1 MVTPKIIKTETDKS
15 VLYDLS
21 PIVTT
26 LKVAKMKNLQK
37 GNNLIYQM
45 LNVLKDLSIIE
56 NSNFYDTDNINS
68 FYNMISK
75 TDNQAD

>member
-1 MVTPKIIKTETDKS
+1 MVIQKTLKNKTDKS

-26 LKVAKMKNLQK
+26 LKVAKMKNLQN

-45 LNVLKDLSIIE
+45 FNVLKDLSVIE
-56 NSNFYDTDNINS
+56 NSNFYDEENINS

-75 TDNQAD
+75 SEN

>member
-1 MVTPKIIKTETDKS
+1 MVTPKNIKTETDKS

-37 GNNLIYQM
+37 GNNLVHQM
-45 LNVLKDLSIIE
+45 FNVLNDLSIIE
-56 NSNFYDTDNINS
+56 NSNFYDVENINS

-75 TDNQAD
+75 SEN

>member
-1 MVTPKIIKTETDKS
+1 MVIQKILKNKTDKS

-26 LKVAKMKNLQK
+26 LKVAKMKNLQN

-45 LNVLKDLSIIE
+45 FNVLKDLSVIE
-56 NSNFYDTDNINS
+56 NSNFYDEENINS

-75 TDNQAD
+75 SEN

>member
-1 MVTPKIIKTETDKS
+1 MVTPKNIKTETDKS

-37 GNNLIYQM
+37 GNNLVHQM
-45 LNVLKDLSIIE
+45 FNVLNDLSILE
-56 NSNFYDTDNINS
+56 NSNFYDVENINS

-75 TDNQAD
+75 SEN

>member
-1 MVTPKIIKTETDKS
+1 MVIPKTLKNKTDKS

-26 LKVAKMKNLQK
+26 LKVAKMKNLQN

-45 LNVLKDLSIIE
+45 FNVLKDLSVIE
-56 NSNFYDTDNINS
+56 NSNFYDEENINS

-75 TDNQAD
+75 SEN